1 MEMIRKNKSLA
12 TQLREMKVGQT
23 ITISARSGVPFNTLK
38 NTAGRLRKEGY
49 DYKLS
54 TEGLPKGACTITRV
68 EPRAQIERPSLRRSD
83 RTDHDIV
90 VLKALPGNQVLSQA
104 KVATTFE
111 VDYTQA
117 GEPRHISLPVI
128 YDRYEYWSKRMRE
141 AGETAANNYIAK
153 LIEDTLQ

>member
-1 MEMIRKNKSLA
+1 MIRKNKSL
-12 TQLREMKVGQT
+12 TSQLREMKIGQT
-23 ITISARSGVPFNTLK
+23 ITIGARSGVVIATIQR
-38 NTAGRLRKEGY
+38 TAGRLRKEGY
-49 DYKLS
+49 DYIVN
-54 TEGLPKGACTITRV
+54 TAGLPKGACSITRV
-68 EPRAQIERPSLRRSD
+68 EPRAQID
-83 RTDHDIV
+83 RIDHDIV

-141 AGETAANNYIAK
+141 AGETAANRYIAK
-153 LIEDTLQ
+153 LIEDSLQ